1 MHDGPFHGRAGLGVR
16 IARQAT
22 HTTSFGGGLEVCLL
36 MACWAA
42 LSDMF
47 ERSAWPVMGRLLVD
61 DCGDNC
67 LARDHSPLTK
77 FPSRLVM
84 DRFMESSYP

>member
-1 MHDGPFHGRAGLGVR
+1 MGPSTVELDWGSESPVKL
-16 IARQAT
+16 
-22 HTTSFGGGLEVCLL
+22 HTPLVSEGGLEVCLL

-47 ERSAWPVMGRLLVD
+47 ERSAWPVIGRLLVD